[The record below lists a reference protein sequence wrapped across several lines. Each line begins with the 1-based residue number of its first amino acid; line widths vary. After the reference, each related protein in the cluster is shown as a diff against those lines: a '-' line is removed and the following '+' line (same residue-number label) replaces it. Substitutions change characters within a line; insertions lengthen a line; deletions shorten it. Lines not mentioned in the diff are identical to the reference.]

1 MAYNHRKAELEWLN
15 WKEKEEKQL
24 RELEVNED
32 VIQRLHTYDWQQFN
46 KERRFLQRWKD
57 EAPSGE
63 ILHKNHV
70 REIHSADELLDE
82 IENEKLFVLLNTV
95 DRLTLEILVSLKHC
109 RRSTTNKIAFCT
121 FPEICP
127 LPATR
132 KMWIYSRSEL
142 KN

>member
-46 KERRFLQRWKD
+46 KERRVLQRWKD

-95 DRLTLEILVSLKHC
+95 DRLTLEILVLRMHGYSSKDISAKMHLTVNAINQRLYKLK
-109 RRSTTNKIAFCT
+109 K
-121 FPEICP
+121 
-127 LPATR
+127 
-132 KMWIYSRSEL
+132 KL
-142 KN
+142 KKFL